1 MKLELI
7 NDDELVVYLKKNT
20 VYDINYSNEKE
31 LKKLLKNLFIKLSD
45 IYNINIKGFYNI
57 NVYIDKNYGTV
68 LLIKREEIEYYD
80 FFDNQVDMKIV
91 LKRNPFLYKIDD
103 LFSIN
108 TRKYN
113 VYAYLNSFYLLPK
126 KELDF
131 NELIHLLE
139 ISTIIY
145 DSDKIIKHGIK
156 IKAS

>member
-1 MKLELI
+1 
-7 NDDELVVYLKKNT
+7 
-20 VYDINYSNEKE
+20 
-31 LKKLLKNLFIKLSD
+31 
-45 IYNINIKGFYNI
+45 
-57 NVYIDKNYGTV
+57 
-68 LLIKREEIEYYD
+68 
-80 FFDNQVDMKIV
+80 MKIV